1 MSDDDWMLFFFAP
14 VMVLMLALALASCAE
29 RPRPITAA
37 GMEQIARDWQAM
49 ERGEK

>member
-1 MSDDDWMLFFFAP
+1 
-14 VMVLMLALALASCAE
+14 VIRALALLAALVLAACAE

-49 ERGEK
+49 DQERGAQ

>member
-1 MSDDDWMLFFFAP
+1 MTRA
-14 VMVLMLALALASCAE
+14 LALLAALVLASCAE

-49 ERGEK
+49 DRGEKR

>member
-1 MSDDDWMLFFFAP
+1 MNDVNWPLFYWAF
-14 VMVLMLALALASCAE
+14 VLVLALALASCAE

-49 ERGEK
+49 DRGEK